1 MKNWKDIFVP
11 NDDRFVTYLVQQAQA
26 ASAAMG
32 VLYQFLMQ
40 ETGSS
45 AIDDLIS
52 EMSLLEKQ
60 GDAVRKRAIL
70 ELLDTFVTPI
80 DREDIYA
87 LSRSI
92 DNILD
97 YADSTVKELVL
108 YDVEPTT
115 YMREMVGVLKESVS
129 RLEHAVETMLKDP
142 QACVQDMVFVKR
154 AENRIEE
161 LYRTANAALFDMTDM
176 NFIFK
181 VREVYRHLSNCADRM
196 DEAADIIGNIIIKGN
211 I

>member
-1 MKNWKDIFVP
+1 MKNWKNLFVP
-11 NDDRFVTYLVQQAQA
+11 NEERFVSYLVEQAKVT
-26 ASAAMG
+26 SEAMG

-40 ETGSS
+40 PSESNNQEELIATMSDLEKRGDALRKET
-45 AIDDLIS
+45 IVN
-52 EMSLLEKQ
+52 LLE
-60 GDAVRKRAIL
+60 
-70 ELLDTFVTPI
+70 TFVTPI

-97 YADSTVKELVL
+97 YADSTIKELVV
-108 YDVEPTT
+108 YDVEPTAA
-115 YMREMVGVLKESVS
+115 MREMVSVLKESVT
-129 RLEHAVETMLKDP
+129 RLAHAVESMVKDP
-142 QACVQDMVFVKR
+142 ATCVEDMVFVKR
-154 AENRIEE
+154 SENRIEE
-161 LYRTANAALFDMTDM
+161 LYRTANADLFDMTDM

-196 DEAADIIGNIIIKGN
+196 DEAADIVGNIVIKGN